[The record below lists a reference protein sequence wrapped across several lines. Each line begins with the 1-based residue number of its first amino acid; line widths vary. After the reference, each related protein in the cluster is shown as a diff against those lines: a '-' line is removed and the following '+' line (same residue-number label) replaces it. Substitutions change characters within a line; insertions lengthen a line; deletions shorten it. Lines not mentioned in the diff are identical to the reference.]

1 MKVMAPI
8 SVGELIDKITILEIK
23 QLSAR
28 TDQQRV
34 NIDRELAQLIQIL
47 DSLSLTE
54 EIVDLR
60 AKLRGINQ
68 ALWYIEDYKRQC
80 ERADS
85 FEAGFITAARQVYL
99 KNDQRAAI
107 KRKINELCGSEV
119 IEEKIY

>member
-28 TDQQRV
+28 TDQQRG
-34 NIDRELAQLIQIL
+34 NIDRELEQLINIL
-47 DSLSLTE
+47 DSLNLPE

-60 AKLRGINQ
+60 AKLRGVNQ

-85 FEAGFITAARQVYL
+85 FEAGFITAARQVYV
-99 KNDQRAAI
+99 KNDQRAEI
-107 KRKINELCGSEV
+107 KRKINELCGSDIV
-119 IEEKIY
+119 EEKIY

>member
-28 TDQQRV
+28 TDQQRG
-34 NIDRELAQLIQIL
+34 NIDRELEQLINIL

-54 EIVDLR
+54 EIADLR

-85 FEAGFITAARQVYL
+85 FEAGFITAARQVYI
-99 KNDQRAAI
+99 KNDQRADI
-107 KRKINELCGSEV
+107 KRKINELCGSDIV
-119 IEEKIY
+119 EEKIY

>member
-1 MKVMAPI
+1 MIVMAPI

-23 QLSAR
+23 QLNAR

-34 NIDRELAQLIQIL
+34 NIDHELGLLLEIL
-47 DSLSLTE
+47 NQLSLNPA
-54 EIVDLR
+54 VDELR
-60 AKLRGINQ
+60 TRLRGVNQ
-68 ALWYIEDYKRQC
+68 ALWYIEEYKREC
-80 ERADS
+80 EKADS

-107 KRKINELCGSEV
+107 KRNINELCGSDI

>member
-28 TDQQRV
+28 TDQQRS
-34 NIDRELAQLIQIL
+34 NIDRELEQLINIL

-54 EIVDLR
+54 EIADLR
-60 AKLRGINQ
+60 AKLRGVNQ

-85 FEAGFITAARQVYL
+85 FEAGFITAARQVYI
-99 KNDQRAAI
+99 KNDQRADI
-107 KRKINELCGSEV
+107 KRKINELCGSDIV
-119 IEEKIY
+119 EEKIY

>member
-28 TDQQRV
+28 TDQQRG
-34 NIDRELAQLIQIL
+34 NIDRELEQLINIL

-54 EIVDLR
+54 EIADLR
-60 AKLRGINQ
+60 AKLRGVNQ

-85 FEAGFITAARQVYL
+85 FEAGFITAARQVYI
-99 KNDQRAAI
+99 KNDQRATI
-107 KRKINELCGSEV
+107 KREINTRCNSSIVEV
-119 IEEKIY
+119 KLY

>member
-34 NIDRELAQLIQIL
+34 NIDRELEQLIQIL

-99 KNDQRAAI
+99 KNDQRAVI

>member
-1 MKVMAPI
+1 MAPI

-23 QLSAR
+23 QLNAR

-34 NIDRELAQLIQIL
+34 NIDHELGLLLEIL
-47 DSLSLTE
+47 NQLSLNPA
-54 EIVDLR
+54 VDELR
-60 AKLRGINQ
+60 TRLRGVNQ
-68 ALWYIEDYKRQC
+68 ALWYIEEYKREC
-80 ERADS
+80 EKADS

-107 KRKINELCGSEV
+107 KRNINELCGSDI

>member
-28 TDQQRV
+28 TDQQRG
-34 NIDRELAQLIQIL
+34 NIDRELEQLINIL

-54 EIVDLR
+54 EIADLR
-60 AKLRGINQ
+60 AKLRGVNQ

-85 FEAGFITAARQVYL
+85 FEAGFITAARQVYI
-99 KNDQRAAI
+99 KNDQRADI
-107 KRKINELCGSEV
+107 KRKINELCGSDIV
-119 IEEKIY
+119 EEKIY